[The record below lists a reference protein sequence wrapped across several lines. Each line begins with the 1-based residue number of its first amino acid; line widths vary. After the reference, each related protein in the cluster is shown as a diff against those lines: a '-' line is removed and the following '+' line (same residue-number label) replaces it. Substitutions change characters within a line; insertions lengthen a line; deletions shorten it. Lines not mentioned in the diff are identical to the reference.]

1 MAYLEK
7 EDVLL
12 LTFSV
17 EETANAYDDG
27 QTGDSFLALVRN
39 ISTKTAEDRLT
50 VDEWMPL
57 TETDACFNKI
67 KIESVAAGE
76 DGTLFLA
83 ADNDDGRTL
92 LYSMRYIVE

>member
-1 MAYLEK
+1 MEK

-27 QTGDSFLALVRN
+27 QTGDSFLALVRD
-39 ISTKTAEDRLT
+39 ISAKTAADWLSP
-50 VDEWMPL
+50 DEWMPL

-67 KIESVAAGE
+67 KIESVATGE
-76 DGTLFLA
+76 DGILFLA

-92 LYSMRYIVE
+92 LYSMRYSAE